1 MKAAM
6 NSKFR
11 KCSYY
16 KVGESIRVSSK
27 MVVETQPEIELVW
40 CLVVFVS
47 QFIVVPFR
55 SFLLI
60 QQYE

>member
-1 MKAAM
+1 M

-11 KCSYY
+11 KMHSY
-16 KVGESIRVSSK
+16 KGGESIRMSLK

-40 CLVVFVS
+40 RLVVFVS
-47 QFIVVPFR
+47 QFIVTPFR